1 MNYAPSF
8 FHKQQYH
15 TVCSSEYRYQTLSLI
30 NLLTCMARNISQN
43 NFRVEMKNVQPILD
57 EEKRNNED

>member
-1 MNYAPSF
+1 
-8 FHKQQYH
+8 
-15 TVCSSEYRYQTLSLI
+15 
-30 NLLTCMARNISQN
+30 MARNISQN